1 MFVHTRCWLSHL
13 VFMIVEQI
21 YSKNIIPV
29 QINVSF
35 MHTRSLR
42 LLAKRPAKGKLP
54 PPLTLF
60 LIEAYDVTVIFVT
73 SRGAKIQNFGAPEG
87 DDLAAGVDGASQ
99 DGRVRI

>member
-1 MFVHTRCWLSHL
+1 MHVGV
-13 VFMIVEQI
+13 VFMKKQDKQRKRNPCF
-21 YSKNIIPV
+21 YSHYSQPTAARKATSKKQAAPC
-29 QINVSF
+29 
-35 MHTRSLR
+35 
-42 LLAKRPAKGKLP
+42 P